1 MAHLSGPA
9 GADDPQPSVT
19 IDTSVPHIA
28 RIYDHW
34 LGGKDNFA
42 VDRKAAEGAAAA
54 FPALPLSA
62 RSNRAFLGRAVRY
75 LAEEAGI
82 RQFLDLGT
90 GIPTGGNT
98 HEVAQAVAP
107 ESRVVYVDND
117 PIVLAHARALLT
129 SSPQG
134 ATSYIQA
141 DLRDTEKILAEAAT
155 TLDFTRPTAIML
167 VAILHCIPDEDDPAA
182 IVKRLI
188 DAVPPGSYLTISHPP
203 RDQGQGMSAEVGE
216 RLNRMLPQGLTFR
229 SKDEVEA
236 FFTGLDLLE
245 PGVVP
250 VYQWRPDPDST
261 VSLPADNW
269 GGVATKP

>member
-1 MAHLSGPA
+1 MSHLSGPA
-9 GADDPQPSVT
+9 GPDDPQPSVT

-28 RIYDHW
+28 RIYDYW

-98 HEVAQAVAP
+98 HEVAQAAAP

-117 PIVLAHARALLT
+117 RRKSGCAHTR
-129 SSPQG
+129 
-134 ATSYIQA
+134 
-141 DLRDTEKILAEAAT
+141 LRSRWCVRQPSAVDRRST
-155 TLDFTRPTAIML
+155 TDW
-167 VAILHCIPDEDDPAA
+167 
-182 IVKRLI
+182 
-188 DAVPPGSYLTISHPP
+188 PP
-203 RDQGQGMSAEVGE
+203 RQS
-216 RLNRMLPQGLTFR
+216 
-229 SKDEVEA
+229 
-236 FFTGLDLLE
+236 
-245 PGVVP
+245 
-250 VYQWRPDPDST
+250 PDT
-261 VSLPADNW
+261 QQE
-269 GGVATKP
+269 T